1 MRFPVETVQVGGGRP
16 LQSKGGDKMR
26 KYLLSAVAA
35 SAVIAGSNAAI
46 ADEAAAQRWID
57 QEFQPSTLSKD

>member
-1 MRFPVETVQVGGGRP
+1 
-16 LQSKGGDKMR
+16 MR

-35 SAVIAGSNAAI
+35 GAVIAGCGTAM

-57 QEFQPSTLSKD
+57 EEFQPSALSKDDQLPR

>member
-1 MRFPVETVQVGGGRP
+1 
-16 LQSKGGDKMR
+16 MR

-35 SAVIAGSNAAI
+35 SAVIAGATTAM

-57 QEFQPSTLSKD
+57 EEFRRLC